1 MKSLSRLS
9 WGRALLLEERYSYE
23 LRLTGRGLS
32 SQSLWSLRNKRMA
45 HSGSAPQREF
55 KASLCNIVR
64 IRLKTESHRRA
75 RALLWHVQW
84 PGFGSQHCQKQTNNK
99 NQKESKPN
107 ETLGQTWDSPKHH
120 SLPNTN
126 GSNTKVKLSRQLSS
140 EGAVIKMFGCSCL
153 GNLRLQHHRC
163 FHFPLRSKPRDGKKV
178 KVSKNSQK

>member
-64 IRLKTESHRRA
+64 IHLKTKSHRRA

-107 ETLGQTWDSPKHH
+107 ETFRTDIGFPQTSQPSKYKWVKYKSETLTTIKFRGGCDKNVRMQ
-120 SLPNTN
+120 LP
-126 GSNTKVKLSRQLSS
+126 G
-140 EGAVIKMFGCSCL
+140 
-153 GNLRLQHHRC
+153 
-163 FHFPLRSKPRDGKKV
+163 KPAT
-178 KVSKNSQK
+178 STS